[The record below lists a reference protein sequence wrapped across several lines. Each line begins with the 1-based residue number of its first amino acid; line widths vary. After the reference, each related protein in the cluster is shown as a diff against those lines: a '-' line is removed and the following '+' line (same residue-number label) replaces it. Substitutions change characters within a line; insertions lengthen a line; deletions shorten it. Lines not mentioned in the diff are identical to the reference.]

1 MADKTEPVARMTF
14 EQFGTVGLWVI
25 IDGKYMDIIHYSDI
39 ESLPDLKQETK
50 DAIDGIYSDAIAARA
65 AADEQ

>member
-1 MADKTEPVARMTF
+1 MADKTEPVGRMTF

-39 ESLPDLKQETK
+39 EAMPDLQQKTK
-50 DAIDGIYSDAIAARA
+50 DAIDGIYQDAIRARA
-65 AADEQ
+65 EEGE